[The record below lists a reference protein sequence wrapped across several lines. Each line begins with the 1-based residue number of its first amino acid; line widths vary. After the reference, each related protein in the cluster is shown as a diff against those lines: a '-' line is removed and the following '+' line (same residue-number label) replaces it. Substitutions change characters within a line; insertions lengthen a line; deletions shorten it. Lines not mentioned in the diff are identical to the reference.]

1 VIILIAAGSLV
12 GTVLKEMLILGQAA
26 GGIEAL
32 AKDVLYQ
39 GLNTIMLI
47 FINGPL
53 RLFLEIKEGKT
64 SVKKLVEEFEDER
77 NVVHQRFG
85 LKKPDLLPT

>member
-1 VIILIAAGSLV
+1 
-12 GTVLKEMLILGQAA
+12 M
-26 GGIEAL
+26 

-64 SVKKLVEEFEDER
+64 SVKKLVEDFEDER